1 MLFVRQSEVDFDD
14 LRMPRFEMSSVN
26 TAEGLLRT
34 NKMEET
40 LTEGAHAQPA
50 TEGNVDFSILIQIIL
65 LLYIGNL

>member
-1 MLFVRQSEVDFDD
+1 MLFFRQSEVDFDD
-14 LRMPRFEMSSVN
+14 LRMPRFEMNSVN

-50 TEGNVDFSILIQIIL
+50 TEGNADFSTFNSNYFTLV
-65 LLYIGNL
+65 YW